1 MLRSAAIFALLSLL
15 CAAAWVLLPARGSNA
30 LAQDRPETPNAEV
43 VANLA
48 AGQVVIAVVKDAILI
63 GTVENPIEPETRV
76 PVPTPMGGQR
86 AGVILGADEW
96 FSPSSQVD
104 LALFD
109 QELPHLRPRM
119 AAVAPGPHLQQP
131 QAGAV
136 AGDIETIGQGVL
148 DRLNQVASMLH
159 GKVDLPPTEPITEV
173 IIADYL
179 EDYGPEVWQLTY
191 SITQEEETAGYWN
204 TRVARPVYVQI
215 WPPEKGQPHTLM
227 EFSYPPENPR
237 PSLLDLLRQNDP
249 RIEKIRSSDAK
260 MDEVAAKLLRGES
273 NKIDSADA
281 TQFLR
286 AALAAITPPNA
297 RQAMGMIGKES
308 GFDWILKPPPEQIT
322 RRAHTE
328 RPAGAPTLVH
338 P

>member
-1 MLRSAAIFALLSLL
+1 MLSSTRA
-15 CAAAWVLLPARGSNA
+15 SNA
-30 LAQDRPETPNAEV
+30 LAQDKPGTPNEEV

-63 GTVENPIEPETRV
+63 GAIENPIEPETRV
-76 PVPTPMGGQR
+76 PAPTPMGGRR

-96 FSPSSQVD
+96 FSPSSQLD

-109 QELPHLRPRM
+109 QELPHLRPR
-119 AAVAPGPHLQQP
+119 VAGVSANPHLQQP

-159 GKVDLPPTEPITEV
+159 GKIDLPPAEPITEV
-173 IIADYL
+173 ILADYL

-204 TRVARPVYVQI
+204 TRVGRPVYLQI
-215 WPPEKGQPHTLM
+215 WPPEKGQPRTLM
-227 EFSYPPENPR
+227 EFSYPPDNPP

-260 MDEVAAKLLRGES
+260 MEEVAAKLLRGES
-273 NKIDSADA
+273 TKIDSVDA

-286 AALAAITPPNA
+286 AALTAIAPPHV

-308 GFDWILKPPPEQIT
+308 GFEWILKPPPEKT
-322 RRAHTE
+322 KRRLHTE
-328 RPAGAPTLVH
+328 RPAGAPTLIH